1 MIIHELKDGVQ
12 VFRRE
17 GTIYISFPYP
27 RLVISNSLINSG
39 YREDITGIFNHC
51 MPPKMLEVENLP
63 EGSVVKYLEQ
73 IALKYNLEKEH
84 TVGML
89 TAAKMENVAI
99 RTMAYKELTV
109 TAIVTGGVDVN
120 GGRVGDPASYYEL
133 DGNYHFLGGTIN
145 IMLFI
150 HGLLPPY
157 TLVRSII
164 TATEAKTAALQE
176 LMAPSCYSTGIA
188 TGSGT
193 DQMVVVADPRSPYI
207 FTDAGKHSK
216 LGELIGHTVKDA
228 VKEALD
234 KQTSLNPSTQRDFL
248 VRWAR
253 YGVGLKDFW
262 EEAKE
267 QGFHGSYEQF
277 AEELKKI
284 SRHDQW
290 VAVAAALIHLLDEY
304 SWGLL
309 ETTTVKNVG
318 EKLLISFI
326 GESLAREDREVAP
339 PVYLAKL
346 FIRAVLKNQLSQR
359 F

>member
-1 MIIHELKDGVQ
+1 MLIHKLWDGSE
-12 VFRRE
+12 VFRQE
-17 GTIYISFPYP
+17 GTIYIPFPYP

-39 YREDITGIFNHC
+39 YREDITGVFNHC
-51 MPPKMLEVENLP
+51 MSPDELEKDNFSQERVIQ
-63 EGSVVKYLEQ
+63 YLEQ
-73 IALKYNLEKEH
+73 IALKHDLEKGH

-99 RTMAYKELTV
+99 RTMDYKELAV

-133 DGNYHFLGGTIN
+133 DGTYHFFTGTVN
-145 IMLFI
+145 IILLVQGF
-150 HGLLPPY
+150 LPPY
-157 TLVRSII
+157 ALVRSII

-193 DQMVVVADPRSPYI
+193 DQIVVVADPKSPYT

-216 LGELIGHTVKDA
+216 LGELIGITVKEA

-234 KQTSLNPSTQRDFL
+234 KETSLNPVTQRNFL
-248 VRWAR
+248 ARWAR
-253 YGVGLKDFW
+253 YGIGLQDFW
-262 EEAKE
+262 EEAKAWGY
-267 QGFHGSYEQF
+267 QGTYEQF
-277 AEELKKI
+277 AEELQRV
-284 SRHDQW
+284 SCHELW
-290 VAVAAALIHLLDEY
+290 VALASAIIHLLDEY

-309 ETTTVKNVG
+309 DTTTVINVG
-318 EKLLISFI
+318 EKLLNSFVN
-326 GESLAREDREVAP
+326 GNLTWGNLNPAP

-346 FIRAVLKNQLSQR
+346 FIRTVLLTQIFNQD
-359 F
+359 